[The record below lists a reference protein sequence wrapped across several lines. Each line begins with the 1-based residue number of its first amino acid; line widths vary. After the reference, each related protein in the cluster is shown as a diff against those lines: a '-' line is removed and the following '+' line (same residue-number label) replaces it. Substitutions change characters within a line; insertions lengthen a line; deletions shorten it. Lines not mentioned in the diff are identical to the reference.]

1 MSEAER
7 RAYVVGLG
15 ANLGDRRQTLRSAMG
30 GLAGSGTLLA
40 VSDLYETA
48 AVGPPQ
54 PDYLNAAVL
63 LESVL
68 TPGRLLLELLAV
80 ERAHGRV
87 RAERWG
93 PRTLDLDLLHSPG
106 LVVVE
111 PDLTL
116 PHPELARRA
125 FALLPLLDVLPDA
138 RDALSGAAYA
148 DIVRSLATDGV
159 RRLETRDSWYPGRA
173 E

>member
-1 MSEAER
+1 MSDAER

-15 ANLGDRRQTLRSAMG
+15 ANLGDRRETLRSAVS
-30 GLAGSGTLLA
+30 GLAGRGRLLA

-63 LESVL
+63 LETVL
-68 TPGRLLLELLAV
+68 TPQRLLLELLAV

-93 PRTLDLDLLHSPG
+93 PRTLDLDLLHSPD

-116 PHPELARRA
+116 PHPELARRS

-138 RDALSGAAYA
+138 RDAHSGVAYA
-148 DIVRSLATDGV
+148 HILRSLAAEGV
-159 RRLETRDSWYPGRA
+159 RRLETHDSWYPGRA

>member
-1 MSEAER
+1 MSDAER

-15 ANLGDRRQTLRSAMG
+15 ANLGDRRETLRSA
-30 GLAGSGTLLA
+30 LSTLGSCGVIVA
-40 VSDLYETA
+40 VSDLYETG

-68 TPGRLLLELLAV
+68 TPRGLLGGLLAV

-87 RAERWG
+87 RLERWG
-93 PRTLDLDLLHSPG
+93 PRTLDLDLLHSPD
-106 LVVVE
+106 LVVME

-116 PHPELARRA
+116 PHPELARRP

-138 RDALSGAAYA
+138 RDAQSGALYS
-148 DIVRSLATDGV
+148 DIVRALPTGDV
-159 RRLETRDSWYPGRA
+159 RRLEARNSWYPGRA